1 MDAFSQSE
9 AQITE
14 NHPGRTYRPD
24 VDGLRAVAIL
34 SVVAYHAGI
43 RTVSGGFVGVDIFFV
58 ISGYLIT
65 SVICADIDRGRFSI
79 AKFYARRA
87 KRILPALFSVMLA
100 CYVLAVL
107 LLSPVEL
114 KTFANNAFATILSFS
129 NIVFWLKSG
138 YFAAKAELNPLL
150 MTWSLGVEEQF
161 YLFFPLLMLFLS
173 TFVKKKRVVALA
185 LLMLVS
191 LALSVW
197 GTRNYPAATFF
208 LLPTRAWE
216 LAVGALVA
224 IRETD
229 QPGIW
234 NAIGS
239 RLANALSILAVGL
252 LAIPV
257 FLYSRN
263 TIFPG
268 LAASL
273 PVAGAALLVMTP
285 NSWINRNALSSRP
298 MVFVGLVSYSW
309 YLWHWPLLS
318 FARILSDRI
327 SVWTGITIAL
337 LSLLMAVATH
347 RLIEQP
353 FRRSSS
359 ENKEIL
365 RRYAA
370 LSVVM
375 VIPLIVIHTSD
386 GWPARFPG
394 LSEVE
399 ATGVALQT
407 DPCLALYGKS
417 APNLSAECAPVSSTN
432 VPGVA
437 LLGDSHAAA
446 LAGALRNLG
455 RSTGFRLFELTKSAC
470 PALIDVTH
478 LMPDH
483 PWHDRECAAFNKKT
497 LEQVQR
503 DKSIKIVILAGFWS
517 APFIYERQGERFIV
531 DAQPGR
537 SVSPTESREN
547 LKRGLQ
553 DTVQALQSSG
563 KTVIV
568 LKDNPIFDFDPV
580 GRVRERFIK
589 PRMFLAKLL
598 QPSRPTQDYSEPKTE
613 FDPIY
618 DNEASTIIDGV
629 AAADNAATFDLKKTL
644 CDEKS
649 CYFYDGKSL
658 LYEDSQHL
666 SLAGAERGLAGLEVS
681 KPMAR

>member
-43 RTVSGGFVGVDIFFV
+43 RAVSGGFVGVDIFFV

-65 SVICADIDRGRFSI
+65 SVICTDIDRGRFGI

-100 CYVLAVL
+100 CYVLAGL

-114 KTFANNAFATILSFS
+114 KAFANNAFATILSFS

-173 TFVKKKRVVALA
+173 TFVKRKRIVALG

-239 RLANALSILAVGL
+239 RLANALSVLAVGL

-257 FLYSRN
+257 FSYSRN

-268 LAASL
+268 LAALL

-285 NSWINRNALSSRP
+285 NSWINRNVLSSRP

-337 LSLLMAVATH
+337 LSLLLAVATH

-359 ENKEIL
+359 ENKAIL
-365 RRYAA
+365 QRYAA
-370 LSVVM
+370 LSLAM
-375 VIPLIVIHTSD
+375 VIPLIVIHISD

-417 APNLSAECAPVSSTN
+417 APNLSAECAPVSSAN

-455 RSTGFRLFELTKSAC
+455 SNNGFRLFELTKSAC

-483 PWHDRECAAFNKKT
+483 PWHDRECASFNKRT

-517 APFIYERQGERFIV
+517 APFIYEPQGERFIV

-598 QPSRPTQDYSEPKTE
+598 QPSRSTQDYSEPRTE

-618 DNEASTIIDGV
+618 DDEASTIIDGV

-644 CDEKS
+644 CDEKN